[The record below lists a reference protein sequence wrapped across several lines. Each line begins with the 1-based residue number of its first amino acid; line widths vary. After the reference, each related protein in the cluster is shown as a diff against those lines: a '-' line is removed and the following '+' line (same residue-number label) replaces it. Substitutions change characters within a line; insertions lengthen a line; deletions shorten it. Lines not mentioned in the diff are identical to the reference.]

1 MPLTLDIFNDDA
13 FGVAS
18 LTAAINNPPE
28 GQYVPT
34 LLDSLFEEEGITT
47 TSVMIERDG
56 DALALVPA
64 SERGAPGDVTVGSKR
79 DMIPFSTLHLAT
91 TGAIKADEVQGVRAF
106 GSESQTQT
114 VQNLVTQR
122 LLKMRQR
129 LEATLRYHRFGA
141 VTGKIRSEE
150 RRVGKECRL

>member
-106 GSESQTQT
+106 GSESQTQA

-141 VTGKIRSEE
+141 VTGKIYDADGS
-150 RRVGKECRL
+150 RVLLD

>member
-1 MPLTLDIFNDDA
+1 MPLTLDIFNNDA

-64 SERGAPGDVTVGSKR
+64 TERLL
-79 DMIPFSTLHLAT
+79 DMARNLLYPLYASLAT
-91 TGAIKADEVQGVRAF
+91 PTWLRMLGAQI
-106 GSESQTQT
+106 
-114 VQNLVTQR
+114 
-122 LLKMRQR
+122 
-129 LEATLRYHRFGA
+129 
-141 VTGKIRSEE
+141 
-150 RRVGKECRL
+150 GKEVEASTVLLLPSMTRVPR

>member
-56 DALALVPA
+56 DALAQPGGTQALAGEQAV
-64 SERGAPGDVTVGSKR
+64 RHQGA
-79 DMIPFSTLHLAT
+79 A
-91 TGAIKADEVQGVRAF
+91 
-106 GSESQTQT
+106 
-114 VQNLVTQR
+114 
-122 LLKMRQR
+122 
-129 LEATLRYHRFGA
+129 EA
-141 VTGKIRSEE
+141 V
-150 RRVGKECRL
+150 